1 MDLSKILSISG
12 KPDLYKH
19 IAQSRNGIVIEGI
32 TDAKRINAFS
42 TDKISSL
49 QDIAIYTKDDDLPLN
64 DIFKNIFK
72 KEDGKEAIS
81 HKASNKE
88 IKAYF
93 SEILPDFDEDRVY
106 VSDMKRVFKWYNI
119 LQKQGLI
126 DLEEP
131 EKEENEES
139 NEENKESNEENKEN
153 KE

>member
-32 TDAKRINAFS
+32 TDGKRINAFS

-64 DIFKNIFK
+64 DIFQNIFK

-93 SEILPDFDEDRVY
+93 TEILSDFDEERVY

-131 EKEENEES
+131 VKEES
-139 NEENKESNEENKEN
+139 EENSENNENVEENKEN